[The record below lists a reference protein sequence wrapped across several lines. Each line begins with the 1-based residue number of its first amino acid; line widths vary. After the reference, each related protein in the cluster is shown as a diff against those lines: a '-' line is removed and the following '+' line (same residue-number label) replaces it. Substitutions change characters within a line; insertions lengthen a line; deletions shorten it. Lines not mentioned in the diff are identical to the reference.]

1 MREVLEVEDEAR
13 SKVNTAGMKKMMVL
27 MTTLIAPVIKLT
39 DFLLWER

>member
-1 MREVLEVEDEAR
+1 MREVLEVEDEAH

-27 MTTLIAPVIKLT
+27 MMTLIAPVIKLT